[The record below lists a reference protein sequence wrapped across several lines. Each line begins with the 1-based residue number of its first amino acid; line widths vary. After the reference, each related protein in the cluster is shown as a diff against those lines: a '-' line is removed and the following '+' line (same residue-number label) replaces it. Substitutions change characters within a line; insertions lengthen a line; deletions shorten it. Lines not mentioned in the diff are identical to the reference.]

1 MVFVSIGSR
10 MNRTDSGVV
19 RGIRCTDSCFRVRR
33 DERVIVVKDTP
44 PCCNYFLVC

>member
-1 MVFVSIGSR
+1 MCVVFVSIGSR

-19 RGIRCTDSCFRVRR
+19 RGGIKSRVSTDYCFRVRR

-44 PCCNYFLVC
+44 L